1 MFIFVG
7 NNYHSL
13 ACAMYSD
20 PMGPSFAVYLEWFS
34 QDRTEFCKKIS
45 APHRLMEAYQIPH
58 FRLDKLYLL
67 RADKYVATA
76 TVSCQ
81 YLF

>member
-1 MFIFVG
+1 M
-7 NNYHSL
+7 HSL
-13 ACAMYSD
+13 AGVKYSD
-20 PMGPSFAVYLEWFS
+20 HMGPSFAVYLGMVFTGS
-34 QDRTEFCKKIS
+34 DGILQKTS
-45 APHRLMEAYQIPH
+45 APPRLMETYQIPH
-58 FRLDKLYLL
+58 FRLDKLCLL